1 MATVV
6 VLGSVAAAEAVEV
19 LAATAEVMVAATV
32 VVLGSA
38 AAAETMVA
46 LEACTYRTWPR
57 RTHPPFGSD

>member
-6 VLGSVAAAEAVEV
+6 VLDSAAAAAETVEV
-19 LAATAEVMVAATV
+19 LAATAEV
-32 VVLGSA
+32 
-38 AAAETMVA
+38 MVA